1 MPGINFFK
9 ASVLSLEKLKSSMK
23 PISPAWE
30 KAWINTNA
38 AREIVLRIKSS
49 GHRVT
54 LIPIQTIHLAKKTI
68 LMKIFSKTDGKEPKN
83 ADIF

>member
-1 MPGINFFK
+1 
-9 ASVLSLEKLKSSMK
+9 MK

-49 GHRVT
+49 SQRVT
-54 LIPIQTIHLAKKTI
+54 LIPLQTIHLAKRII
-68 LMKIFSKTDGKEPKN
+68 LMKIFSKTEGKESKN
-83 ADIF
+83 AHIF

>member
-1 MPGINFFK
+1 
-9 ASVLSLEKLKSSMK
+9 MK

-49 GHRVT
+49 SQRVT

-68 LMKIFSKTDGKEPKN
+68 LMKIF
-83 ADIF
+83 

>member
-1 MPGINFFK
+1 
-9 ASVLSLEKLKSSMK
+9 MK

-49 GHRVT
+49 GQRVS

-68 LMKIFSKTDGKEPKN
+68 LMKIFEKSRKETP
-83 ADIF
+83 I